1 MTPQKQDQ
9 QPSLFVSL
17 IPVIVLIALLVINV
31 SIFKDDATYGANQLA
46 LLISAGVAIFLGV
59 FVLGYKYRR
68 IERKMLDTIQIAM
81 QANLIL
87 LVVGS
92 LIGVWILSGI
102 VPTMI
107 YYGVKIINP
116 SIFLPLSCVVC
127 AIVSLATGSS
137 WSTGGTVGIALLG
150 IGKSLGLPTEMVVA
164 SIISGSY
171 FGDKMSPLSD
181 TTNLAPAVAG
191 TELFAHIR
199 HMFYTTIPAMIIALI
214 GYSILSFYHTPA
226 STDMSQLD
234 SLLAA
239 MEASFNITP
248 WLFLV
253 PVVVLVLVAKKVP
266 ALPSLG
272 IGVVV
277 GAIAAVIFQGDL
289 IAQMSNGDTSFK
301 ALYKVVLVT
310 AYDGFKITTDNE
322 LINSLFNRG
331 GMSGMLNTV
340 WLIVVA
346 MCFGGVMEATGMI
359 QKISMTIM
367 KMVKG
372 TTSLVASTISTSIF
386 LNMTVS
392 DQYLAIVVTGKIFK
406 GTYQKYGLKAKNFSR
421 TIEDGATVTSVLI
434 PWNSGGA
441 YFAGILGVATLD
453 YLPYCFFNLACPLV
467 AIIAAAIGF
476 GQAKLDEKT
485 VV

>member
-1 MTPQKQDQ
+1 
-9 QPSLFVSL
+9 
-17 IPVIVLIALLVINV
+17 
-31 SIFKDDATYGANQLA
+31 
-46 LLISAGVAIFLGV
+46 
-59 FVLGYKYRR
+59 
-68 IERKMLDTIQIAM
+68 
-81 QANLIL
+81 
-87 LVVGS
+87 
-92 LIGVWILSGI
+92 
-102 VPTMI
+102 
-107 YYGVKIINP
+107 
-116 SIFLPLSCVVC
+116 
-127 AIVSLATGSS
+127 
-137 WSTGGTVGIALLG
+137 
-150 IGKSLGLPTEMVVA
+150 
-164 SIISGSY
+164 
-171 FGDKMSPLSD
+171 
-181 TTNLAPAVAG
+181 
-191 TELFAHIR
+191 
-199 HMFYTTIPAMIIALI
+199 
-214 GYSILSFYHTPA
+214 
-226 STDMSQLD
+226 
-234 SLLAA
+234 
-239 MEASFNITP
+239 
-248 WLFLV
+248 
-253 PVVVLVLVAKKVP
+253 VAKKVP
-266 ALPSLG
+266 ALPALG
-272 IGVVV
+272 IGVVA

-289 IAQMSNGDTSFK
+289 IAQMSSGDTSIK
-301 ALYKVVLVT
+301 ALYKVVIVT

-322 LINSLFNRG
+322 IINSLFNRG

-467 AIIAAAIGF
+467 AIVAAAIGF